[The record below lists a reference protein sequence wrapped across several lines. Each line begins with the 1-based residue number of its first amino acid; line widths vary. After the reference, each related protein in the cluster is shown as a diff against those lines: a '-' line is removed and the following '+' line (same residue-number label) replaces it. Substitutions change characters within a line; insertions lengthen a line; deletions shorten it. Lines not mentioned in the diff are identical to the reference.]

1 MKSIKTSK
9 NEEKKI
15 VINNPLIKISLQQL
29 KSSINSLY
37 SQKKQYNQIIQK
49 ELLIKHL
56 TENIDNFF
64 NKRNKYFAQFM
75 RKINYI
81 KYVFF
86 NEEKKFENY
95 KYKFF
100 DKYNI
105 TKFWFAI
112 NSIIIL
118 KKCINSNNHIFI
130 KKYFK
135 IMLLLRYFEIIS
147 LNFLKLILEI
157 YIKIIID
164 LIIIDDDNI
173 SFLDDLIEEI
183 IELLKRNTNEDK
195 NILYFLISILLE
207 LIPGNNKITTKFQ
220 KSTIFFKFLNYKS
233 CEDKYENDIMLISF
247 LSNLYKN
254 HITTNILYKDIYK
267 YGILDLNYYSNSISL
282 LSTIL
287 KAEYSERMDNSKF
300 ILRKGFYIY
309 NDNPILLNKI
319 FIKKK
324 ELSIIF
330 SFKLLN
336 DILSNND
343 SDIIIFSI
351 KEHSKNNI
359 NLLSLLL
366 CKNKNG
372 NYFMKI
378 TSDKSE
384 WEINDLYIYKGCDY
398 IICITK
404 ENISS
409 KNMELTLYINDP
421 YDKAHDVNKDTK
433 NDEKNCMMPYQ
444 KFMTQLSNKNFDE
457 VKIELGENNFEGII
471 GDFFII
477 NKKLND
483 EDISYLFD
491 LNSYYSIITENIDFI
506 TDLIDHL
513 NYIYL
518 KKAENINHFK
528 KLNFLCVL
536 KLISNKI
543 SNFNYINAKDINNYT
558 IGTIKYLD
566 ERKIET
572 FLISDTLN
580 IFINGNGI
588 EFLVFQLHNLFSIFD
603 KFNISKD
610 ELFIFNLFLH
620 QTLKLY
626 YDIILI
632 MNSEDKKQFEL
643 NNSLHFDYFFLSFFT
658 ILDYYQKINK
668 YLRMNLDIYNLLL
681 DFFTFCDN
689 NYFYNQRNLILSILL
704 DEKLFNLKKVINESK
719 ILENL
724 DFTLAHIL
732 DEDEDEELFD
742 DEILYKILN
751 LQFIFRSKEFN
762 HKLYMKIILSL
773 MTSKKSIVETMFKYI
788 TSLQSEDILYHY
800 LKTFYIN
807 FGELESIIKTKNIY
821 NRLSDYILNYT
832 NIKENCNCD
841 YCFKISILILL
852 FKNNFQKQPINF
864 ENKYPIKNN
873 EISYDYLRKLIYEI
887 KIDFIICF
895 NLTNEQKWK
904 FVKYNGINAS
914 SNKDGDKKNEIK
926 QNSINKS
933 SSILSNNLV
942 QKIYEEKFI
951 SKFNLIIKKINFV
964 CKKYSD
970 FDNEN
975 SKEKLRDLIKF
986 NIFEIIKYFLSEI
999 IFEKK
1004 DDSTISKL
1012 FADIFTL
1019 KSELLNFFK
1028 IYLVFDYTNALQF
1041 LNFIIASTITKIQ
1054 LPFYFTFMNSED
1066 VIDKKDEKNNLKIK
1080 KGVTL
1085 TIITVICKIE
1095 KFSDVININREK
1107 ILIIIKDKYSKGIV
1121 IPDDE
1126 EKFIIGFI
1134 VSLTIKKLVQHNYF
1148 YLIQGEYYNFFE
1160 LQIDILFEIYK
1171 SNKYN
1176 EQYMNIIYGFLL
1188 SSKNESHFYLND
1200 MKMLKADKKNSE
1212 NNLNMTLYNDRIF
1225 IPNILNTLFFLIYFL
1240 FKKKEEEKEKEP
1252 NQNKIKFINDLI
1264 LIWFNNCYRLFD
1276 YIRKNKLIKKFT
1288 IKANI
1293 PKLEMYTIIYNY
1305 FTSKDKK
1312 KKTVEDLEKYYENK
1326 KYELINNHNNAINKA
1341 PKIFGRSMYA
1351 KIDKENIQKYISHDT
1366 TQNHG
1371 HLNLNIIP
1379 KDNNEIQEKKEWDEI
1394 NNSEITKIDFNIKS
1408 LLKKKN
1414 IPMIYYNKLIYNKQ
1428 DSYTKIL
1435 AKPKTEFFWKTF
1447 IYSLKDTIF
1456 YSKNFIKLSKSFKA
1470 YTKNLILE
1478 KSSEEEDAFFLNY
1491 PTKVKNFIC
1500 KDYYRPFLKPDLKF
1514 FNRNLVKISHSYVP
1528 QKTFEKVANKFNI
1541 TKIKF
1546 INFLPINE
1554 QEEEQEE
1561 NNQSIICENI
1571 CYRGS
1576 ILGNIHIKEKFLFF
1590 KDSYETILEKTRE
1603 NPLFFAYSFQ
1613 DIINHVKILE
1623 KTILILYQDIKEI
1636 FLRRF
1641 YLKRFGY
1648 EIFLKD
1654 GRSFLFNFFNFENF
1668 NKFNELISKKGVKII
1683 NDPVKTFEKR
1693 DYKNKYKKGEI
1704 TNFQYLLLLNKFSTR
1719 TYNDINQ
1726 YLVFPVL
1733 YMSFQNNIK
1742 RDLSKAICLNKEEE
1756 DLEINK
1762 FIENYTILGYYFNN
1776 HFSTS
1781 AYVLYYLIRLV
1792 PYTYMLIDFQSGKFD
1807 VPERIFN
1814 NYNSY
1819 YSGIVGST
1827 ENREFIPELFHSYET
1842 CLNLNHNNF
1851 GKMNFTKELINNF
1864 NSNKYST
1871 CVEFIINH
1879 RRILENTNIVPWIN
1893 NIFGYNQINESK
1905 ELMNIFPLS
1914 SYEQRFDINIQKIK
1928 DNSKDKSDFDIYRQ
1942 IRFKL
1947 AILDIGISP
1956 VQLFKTPHPEK
1967 NIVVYN
1973 NDDMNIKRIESYNSS
1988 NSQNSNS
1995 HTSVKDINNSFR
2007 IQKDKK
2013 KTEKKESDKKTL
2025 KLFSTIQNFISKQG
2039 SPKYKLF
2046 INEETM
2052 NLFFVFDNKII
2063 IHNIYNTNK
2072 EAIQKIKYPLE
2083 FDLKNKL
2090 INLELESSDSSGNI
2104 ICELTPGFFCIC
2116 RNENKTLKFINFTH
2130 KYIYYFLWTNVI
2142 TSIEPLFDSKINTIF
2157 FGCIYNMI
2165 IYFGDGEGF
2174 LCSLK
2179 CSYEYILNDNEI
2191 KQPKMEILQKVKIH
2205 ENSINIIKLNQRLN
2219 IIITSSLN
2227 GDIAINNAENLEIL
2241 NMIKIGTKYLINNI
2255 KINSYDLI
2263 YFGCYNKV
2271 NKKYYIKCYTLN
2283 GLKVSQLKSQI
2294 KIINFFINES
2304 LFVQYENDKINIFSI
2319 YDFKSQNKD
2328 EKEDDDLKEDIW
2340 DESTEEENK
2349 IVHCIYSKKLK
2360 KLIKI
2365 HNNNVLSLE
2374 NFN

>member
-15 VINNPLIKISLQQL
+15 ITNNPIIKVSLQKL

-56 TENIDNFF
+56 TENIDDFF
-64 NKRNKYFAQFM
+64 NKKNKYFAQFM

-86 NEEKKFENY
+86 DEKKKFEDY

-112 NSIIIL
+112 DSIIIL

-130 KKYFK
+130 KKIFK
-135 IMLLLRYFEIIS
+135 VILLLRYFEIIS

-164 LIIIDDDNI
+164 LIIDDDDNI
-173 SFLDDLIEEI
+173 SFLDDLIEGI
-183 IELLKRNTNEDK
+183 INFLKRNTNEDK
-195 NILYFLISILLE
+195 NTLYFLVSILLE
-207 LIPGNNKITTKFQ
+207 FIPSNNRVTIKFQ
-220 KSTIFFKFLNYKS
+220 KSSIFLKFLNYKS
-233 CEDKYENDIMLISF
+233 CQDKYENDILVISF
-247 LSNLYKN
+247 LANLYRN
-254 HITTNILYKDIYK
+254 HITTNILYKGIYK

-287 KAEYSERMDNSKF
+287 KVEYSERMKNSKF
-300 ILRKGFYIY
+300 FLRKGFYIY
-309 NDNPILLNKI
+309 NNNPILLNKI
-319 FIKKK
+319 YIKKK

-330 SFKLLN
+330 SFKLIN
-336 DILSNND
+336 GILSNKD
-343 SDIIIFSI
+343 SDIIIFNI
-351 KEHSKNNI
+351 KECSKNNI
-359 NLLSLLL
+359 SLLSLKL
-366 CKNKNG
+366 CKTKNE
-372 NYFMKI
+372 NYLMKI
-378 TSDKSE
+378 TSDKTE
-384 WEINDLYIYKGCDY
+384 WKINDLYIYKGCDY

-404 ENISS
+404 DNISK

-421 YDKAHDVNKDTK
+421 FDNEHKK
-433 NDEKNCMMPYQ
+433 NDEKNCMMSYR
-444 KFMTQLSNKNFDE
+444 KFVKQLSNKNFDE
-457 VKIELGENNFEGII
+457 VKIELGEHNFEGII

-477 NKKLND
+477 NKKLID
-483 EDISYLFD
+483 EDISNLFN

-506 TDLIDHL
+506 TDLINHL

-528 KLNFLCVL
+528 KLNFFCVL

-543 SNFNYINAKDINNYT
+543 CNFNYINAKDINNYT
-558 IGTIKYLD
+558 IGTIKYLN

-610 ELFIFNLFLH
+610 ELFIFNLFLY

-626 YDIILI
+626 YDIILM
-632 MNSEDKKQFEL
+632 MNNEDKKQFEL

-681 DFFTFCDN
+681 EFFTFCDN
-689 NYFYNQRNLILSILL
+689 NYFFDQRNLILSILL

-732 DEDEDEELFD
+732 DEDENEELFD

-773 MTSKKSIVETMFKYI
+773 MTSKKSIVENMFKYI
-788 TSLQSEDILYHY
+788 TNLQSEDILYHY

-807 FGELESIIKTKNIY
+807 FDELESIIRTKNIY
-821 NRLSDYILNYT
+821 DRLSAYILNYT

-841 YCFKISILILL
+841 YCFKISILISL
-852 FKNNFQKQPINF
+852 FKNNFQKEPINL
-864 ENKYPIKNN
+864 ENKNQIQNI

-887 KIDFIICF
+887 KIDFIVCF

-904 FVKYNGINAS
+904 FVKYNGLNTC
-914 SNKDGDKKNEIK
+914 SNKDENKKNEFK
-926 QNSINKS
+926 PNSTNKS
-933 SSILSNNLV
+933 PPILSNLNLA
-942 QKIYEEKFI
+942 QKIIEDKFI
-951 SKFNLIIKKINFV
+951 SKFNSIIKKINFV
-964 CKKYSD
+964 CKKYSN
-970 FDNEN
+970 FDKEN
-975 SKEKLRDLIKF
+975 SKEKLEDLIKF

-999 IFEKK
+999 IFERK
-1004 DDSTISKL
+1004 DDSAVSKI
-1012 FADIFTL
+1012 FADVFTL
-1019 KSELLNFFK
+1019 KSELMRFFK
-1028 IYLVFDYTNALQF
+1028 IYLLFDYTNALQF

-1054 LPFYFTFMNSED
+1054 LPFYLRYMTSDD

-1080 KGVTL
+1080 KGITL
-1085 TIITVICKIE
+1085 TIINVICKIE
-1095 KFSDVININREK
+1095 KFSDVVNINREK
-1107 ILIIIKDKYSKGIV
+1107 ILIIIKDKYSKGKL

-1160 LQIDILFEIYK
+1160 LQIDILFDIYK

-1200 MKMLKADKKNSE
+1200 MKMLKNDKKISE

-1225 IPNILNTLFFLIYFL
+1225 IPNVLNTLFFLIYFL
-1240 FKKKEEEKEKEP
+1240 FKKKQEEKEKEP

-1264 LIWFNNCYRLFD
+1264 LIWFNNCCQLFD
-1276 YIRKNKLIKKFT
+1276 YIQKNKLTRKFM

-1293 PKLEMYTIIYNY
+1293 PKMEMYTIIYNY
-1305 FTSKDKK
+1305 FISKDKK
-1312 KKTVEDLEKYYENK
+1312 KKTVEDLEEFYEKK
-1326 KYELINNHNNAINKA
+1326 KYELLNNNKKNRT
-1341 PKIFGRSMYA
+1341 PKMSGRSLYFKA
-1351 KIDKENIQKYISHDT
+1351 DKENIQKNTSNDSS
-1366 TQNHG
+1366 QNLG
-1371 HLNLNIIP
+1371 QLNLNIIP
-1379 KDNNEIQEKKEWDEI
+1379 KDNNEIQEKNELVEI
-1394 NNSEITKIDFNIKS
+1394 IISSTKKTDFNIKS

-1447 IYSLKDTIF
+1447 IFSLKDTIF
-1456 YSKNFIKLSKSFKA
+1456 HNKNFIKLSKSFKA

-1478 KSSEEEDAFFLNY
+1478 ESSEEEEAFFLNY
-1491 PTKVKNFIC
+1491 PTKVKNFTC
-1500 KDYYRPFLKPDLKF
+1500 DDYYRPFLKPDLKF
-1514 FNRNLVKISHSYVP
+1514 FNRNLVKISHSYIP
-1528 QKTFEKVANKFNI
+1528 QKTFEKISNKFNI

-1576 ILGNIHIKEKFLFF
+1576 ILGNIHIKEKYLFF

-1623 KTILILYQDIKEI
+1623 KTILILYEDIKEI

-1654 GRSFLFNFFNFENF
+1654 GRSFLFNFFNLENF
-1668 NKFNELISKKGVKII
+1668 NKFNELISKKNVKII
-1683 NDPVKTFEKR
+1683 NDPVKTFDKR
-1693 DYKNKYKKGEI
+1693 DYKSKFKKGEI

-1733 YMSFQNNIK
+1733 YMSFQNNKK
-1742 RDLSKAICLNKEEE
+1742 RDLSKAICLNKDEE

-1762 FIENYTILGYYFNN
+1762 FLENYTILGYYFNN
-1776 HFSTS
+1776 HYSTS

-1819 YSGIVGST
+1819 YSGIIGST

-1851 GKMNFTKELINNF
+1851 GKMNFSRELINNF
-1864 NSNKYST
+1864 NSNKFNT
-1871 CVEFIINH
+1871 CIEFIINH

-1914 SYEQRFDINIQKIK
+1914 SYEQRFEVNIQKIK
-1928 DNSKDKSDFDIYRQ
+1928 DNAKDKSDFDLYRL
-1942 IRFKL
+1942 IRYKL
-1947 AILDIGISP
+1947 AILDIGITP

-1967 NIVVYN
+1967 NIIVYN
-1973 NDDMNIKRIESYNSS
+1973 NDDIIIKRNESLNSS
-1988 NSQNSNS
+1988 NSQNSSS
-1995 HTSVKDINNSFR
+1995 HTSNKDVNNSFK
-2007 IQKDKK
+2007 IQKEKK
-2013 KTEKKESDKKTL
+2013 KIEKIEKKESDKKTL
-2025 KLFSTIQNFISKQG
+2025 KLFSGIQNFISKQG
-2039 SPKYKLF
+2039 SAKYKLF
-2046 INEETM
+2046 INDESL
-2052 NLFFVFDNKII
+2052 NFFFVFENKII
-2063 IHNIYNTNK
+2063 IHNISNTIK

-2116 RNENKTLKFINFTH
+2116 RNENRTLKFINFTQ
-2130 KYIYYFLWTNVI
+2130 KYIYNFLWTNVI
-2142 TSIEPLFDSKINTIF
+2142 TSIAPLFDSKINTIF

-2165 IYFGDGEGF
+2165 IYFGDDEGF

-2179 CSYEYILNDNEI
+2179 CSYECILNDNEI
-2191 KQPKMEILQKVKIH
+2191 KQPKLEILQKVKIH
-2205 ENSINIIKLNQRLN
+2205 ENSINIIKLNRRLN
-2219 IIITSSLN
+2219 IIISSSLN

-2241 NMIKIGTKYLINNI
+2241 NMIKIGTKYIINNI
-2255 KINSYDLI
+2255 RINTYDLI
-2263 YFGCYNKV
+2263 YFGCYNKI
-2271 NKKYYIKCYTLN
+2271 NKKSYIKCYTLN
-2283 GLKVSQLKSQI
+2283 GLKVTQLKSKI
-2294 KIINFFINES
+2294 KIINFFINDS
-2304 LFVQYENDKINIFSI
+2304 LLVQYENDKINIFPL
-2319 YDFKSQNKD
+2319 YDFKSQNND
-2328 EKEDDDLKEDIW
+2328 EEQTDDDLKDNIW
-2340 DESTEEENK
+2340 DDSTDEENK

-2360 KLIKI
+2360 KIIKI
-2365 HNNNVLSLE
+2365 HSNNVLSFE